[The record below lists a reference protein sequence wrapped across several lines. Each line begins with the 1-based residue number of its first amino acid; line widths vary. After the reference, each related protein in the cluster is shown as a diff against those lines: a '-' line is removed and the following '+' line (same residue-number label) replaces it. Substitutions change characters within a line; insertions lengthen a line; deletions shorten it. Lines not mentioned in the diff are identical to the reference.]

1 MYCYLKNIAKYK
13 HFRRRITSQF
23 FTLANQFL
31 HKHTHPM
38 CAKMCAGICSNPV
51 TPAMYFYLFIGD
63 TNSKSV
69 FWVSMSGTRGGIY
82 IYESEN

>member
-1 MYCYLKNIAKYK
+1 
-13 HFRRRITSQF
+13 
-23 FTLANQFL
+23 
-31 HKHTHPM
+31 M

-69 FWVSMSGTRGGIY
+69 FGVSMSGTRGGIY